1 MRLLHREMQKVFRL
15 RVGGGGGAFN
25 DPLDHFFFFFFSRF
39 KIFTLIRTLYT
50 IHDSVNKSLAK
61 SREEALVHSKIYLD
75 IYCLIIKRSIPVL
88 FRNRNG
94 KNGALFLSLDAAS
107 CINFADHTVVVCL
120 AIPINALVRFK
131 SRRSGAK

>member
-1 MRLLHREMQKVFRL
+1 MSYIVQKKYYL
-15 RVGGGGGAFN
+15 N
-25 DPLDHFFFFFFSRF
+25 
-39 KIFTLIRTLYT
+39 
-50 IHDSVNKSLAK
+50 
-61 SREEALVHSKIYLD
+61 IY
-75 IYCLIIKRSIPVL
+75 IKLSDYKKKSIPVL

-107 CINFADHTVVVCL
+107 CINFADHTVAVCL